1 MKARRWFEMG
11 TASRAKAGKEA
22 SKNARVQVP
31 PTWAGCRCVMCG
43 KIYNT
48 RVHNFLKTQS
58 HWFKGNDGF
67 LPFCKECTQ
76 EMFSFYVK
84 KYGGDEDEAIKRLC
98 MFFDMY
104 YNENLLE
111 YADHR
116 TANADKFSM
125 YTSRANMHQYIGK
138 TFDDY
143 FDEERKM
150 SLANGDTSKSKVT
163 AKMLKFWGDGYEE
176 NEYIKLQD
184 EYDELKA
191 RHECKT
197 RAQELL
203 FKQIAYAI
211 LNCERAN
218 KTGDTKK
225 IKEANDN
232 LQSLMGSANI
242 KPIQTNDNALA
253 ETNTFGTLIDKW
265 ETTKPI
271 PDPAPEWSDVD
282 GIGHYFR
289 TWVLGTILNM
299 FKIKNPYQ
307 EEYERDIEKYTAHK
321 PEYDEDDES
330 SGETIRA
337 KIFGNKDNGG

>member
-1 MKARRWFEMG
+1 MG
-11 TASRAKAGKEA
+11 RPPKSATAGTKTTTKKKEP
-22 SKNARVQVP
+22 RVKVP
-31 PTWAGCRCVMCG
+31 PTWAGARCMCCG

-48 RVHNFLKTQS
+48 RVYNFYKTQS
-58 HWFKGNDGF
+58 HWFKGNEGF
-67 LPFCKECTQ
+67 LPFCKDCTK
-76 EMFSFYVK
+76 EMFDFYTK
-84 KYGGDEDEAIKRLC
+84 KYNGDEDEAVKRLC

-104 YNENLLE
+104 YSADCLE

-116 TANADKFSM
+116 SERSDKFTM
-125 YTSRANMHQYIGK
+125 YTSRIGMIQFRDK
-138 TFDDY
+138 TFDTY
-143 FDEERKM
+143 IDEERKKA
-150 SLANGDTSKSKVT
+150 LAEGDTVKTKVT

-176 NEYIKLQD
+176 NEYIKLDD
-184 EYDELKA
+184 EYKELVA

-203 FKQIAYAI
+203 FKQIAYAV
-211 LNCERAN
+211 LNCDRAN

-253 ETNTFGTLIDKW
+253 ETNVMGTLIDKW
-265 ETTKPI
+265 ETTRPV
-271 PDPAPEWSDVD
+271 PEPAPEWSDVD

-307 EEYERDIEKYTAHK
+307 DEYERDIEKYTAHK

-330 SGETIRA
+330 GAETIRS
-337 KIFGNKDNGG
+337 KIFGNKDNGGVS